1 MRWLLV
7 SSTTVVLLACGS
19 AAPRA
24 RSPEPQNAPTD
35 PAIEFLIGS
44 AAADFRRQKSP
55 RPVAFRAVRS
65 GYVVTSGGGRQRR
78 LCGEFS
84 PGSRDGEAEWVAFAT
99 IETSPY
105 EQWLGGQ
112 AVPYCQDAAMTWDS
126 EDLTSRLL
134 SRFNSPR

>member
-1 MRWLLV
+1 MRWFLV
-7 SSTTVVLLACGS
+7 SATTVVLLACGAPAPPASSLQPQTVS
-19 AAPRA
+19 AAPA
-24 RSPEPQNAPTD
+24 V
-35 PAIEFLIGS
+35 EFLIGS
-44 AAADFRRQKSP
+44 AATDFRRQRSP

-65 GYVVTSGGGRQRR
+65 GYVVTSGGGRQHR

-126 EDLTSRLL
+126 EDLTSRLR
-134 SRFNSPR
+134 SRFDSAR